1 MPVLTRYQEKAYLY
15 ETVLEQP
22 LILENILSHLEAR
35 DLANLKLLGG
45 PLMKE
50 PRYQSVLDE
59 FLETEYICYKENQRR
74 NEFMTQTQTL
84 LDKSQQYDDP
94 QQQIRLVNDVFDYL
108 DDNKDILKLPEF
120 EPLDKCVE
128 RKLIELMFD
137 YDEYCHYALYYLNR
151 LCDIDVKTRND
162 PDTGDLIQYIETREG
177 IVEI

>member
-1 MPVLTRYQEKAYLY
+1 MPVLTRYQEKAHLY

-50 PRYQSVLDE
+50 PRYQSVLNE
-59 FLETEYICYKENQRR
+59 FLETEYICYEEKRRR
-74 NEFMTQTQTL
+74 NEFIKQTQTL
-84 LDKSQQYDDP
+84 LDNSQQSDDT
-94 QQQIRLVNDVFDYL
+94 QQQIRLVNEMFDYL

-128 RKLIELMFD
+128 RKLIELMFEHD
-137 YDEYCHYALYYLNR
+137 DYCHYALYYLNR
-151 LCDIDVKTRND
+151 LFDIHVKMSND
-162 PDTGDLIQYIETREG
+162 PDTGDLIQYIETRGG
-177 IVEI
+177 ILEI